1 MSAENVALVMSTR
14 IGPDVD
20 LSSLAGDA
28 SASTQVLDG
37 IRNAF
42 DPSFQCTM
50 RFPGLAPVIYT
61 GGVEGLGAAWRD
73 WLKHWASYR
82 IESEEVIDRG
92 EQVVVVHTAYARSRP
107 GTPETALR
115 RATVWTV
122 RDSRIVH
129 VDFNVP
135 YSEVLDQVAVGAKT
149 EEQQRRA
156 QLGAGRSA
164 SRHG

>member
-20 LSSLAGDA
+20 LSTLAADETA
-28 SASTQVLDG
+28 SAEVLER
-37 IRNAF
+37 IQHAF

-50 RFPGLAPVIYT
+50 RFPGLAPVTYT

-92 EQVVVVHTAYARSRP
+92 DQVVVVHTAYARSRP
-107 GTPETALR
+107 STPETKLR

-122 RDSRIVH
+122 RDERIVH
-129 VDFNVP
+129 VDFNMPYNEALESVP
-135 YSEVLDQVAVGAKT
+135 VGAP
-149 EEQQRRA
+149 
-156 QLGAGRSA
+156 GDGD
-164 SRHG
+164 